1 MPEKVEFLEDKV
13 RRIYDSRE
21 TRRPNVEGLESSI
34 RVRRTIVRTRAV
46 EKGLAGVVNSRF
58 TRAHAQTKG
67 LKAEA
72 IKRVLGKP
80 RLIITEKV
88 VLGRLH
94 PHPRESVLRA
104 QGVEGAIQTT

>member
-46 EKGLAGVVNSRF
+46 EKRPGQHLQVVNSRF

-67 LKAEA
+67 
-72 IKRVLGKP
+72 P
-80 RLIITEKV
+80 RTKQLSGSWEN
-88 VLGRLH
+88 
-94 PHPRESVLRA
+94 SA
-104 QGVEGAIQTT
+104 AS